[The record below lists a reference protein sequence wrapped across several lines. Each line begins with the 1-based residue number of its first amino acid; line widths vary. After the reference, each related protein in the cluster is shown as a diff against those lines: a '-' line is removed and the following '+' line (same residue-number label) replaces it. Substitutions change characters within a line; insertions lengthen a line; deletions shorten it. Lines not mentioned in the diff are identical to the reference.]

1 MCLTFGCVFYVK
13 IVVLWLSLVGWFLWL
28 ACFGLYEICAQ
39 TMRSFFLPLCFNL
52 WIFHGF
58 DVFAIDLCLFHQK
71 SDVRI
76 GQVFE
81 VSSKVIIQI
90 FFLEKSFF
98 FDQPKLSHKIFNC
111 FSKENA
117 QKKLHFRCFAQD
129 FHVNCLFSEL
139 PISNKNSYQMLLYVN
154 AFAVLYL
161 LSFIN
166 WFFFT
171 SCKIQSYISRT
182 FIQNVR
188 FFLTTFS

>member
-1 MCLTFGCVFYVK
+1 MKSVFKLCGVFFYRCVLIFEYFMVST
-13 IVVLWLSLVGWFLWL
+13 LSLSIFV
-28 ACFGLYEICAQ
+28 
-39 TMRSFFLPLCFNL
+39 SFIKNPMSESYRYSKFQARWSYRFFNSTN
-52 WIFHGF
+52 H
-58 DVFAIDLCLFHQK
+58 
-71 SDVRI
+71 
-76 GQVFE
+76 
-81 VSSKVIIQI
+81 
-90 FFLEKSFF
+90 FFY
-98 FDQPKLSHKIFNC
+98 QPKLSHKIFNC

-154 AFAVLYL
+154 AFTVLYL